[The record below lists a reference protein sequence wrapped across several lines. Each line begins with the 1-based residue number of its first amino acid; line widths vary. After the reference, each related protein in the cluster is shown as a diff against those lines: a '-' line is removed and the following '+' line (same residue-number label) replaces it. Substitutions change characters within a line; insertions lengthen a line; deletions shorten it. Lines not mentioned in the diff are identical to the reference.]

1 MHTQCGGHIFY
12 LLVCLYIIVYLCF
25 KYNGMDIS
33 ILKRKHRLETAQRSM
48 ITIVTMM
55 VLHNINIINN
65 IANVQLG
72 ETHIR

>member
-1 MHTQCGGHIFY
+1 
-12 LLVCLYIIVYLCF
+12 
-25 KYNGMDIS
+25 MDIS

-48 ITIVTMM
+48 IMIATMM

>member
-1 MHTQCGGHIFY
+1 
-12 LLVCLYIIVYLCF
+12 
-25 KYNGMDIS
+25 MDIS

-48 ITIVTMM
+48 ITTATMM